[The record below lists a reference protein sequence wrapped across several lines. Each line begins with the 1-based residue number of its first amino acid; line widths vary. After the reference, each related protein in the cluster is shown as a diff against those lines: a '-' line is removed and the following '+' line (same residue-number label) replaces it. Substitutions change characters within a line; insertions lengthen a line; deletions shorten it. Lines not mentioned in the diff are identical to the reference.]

1 MKKWWAITGLLLLIS
16 GAVWA
21 NNVTINAT
29 VLPADANIL
38 FDSYQWNIPLVND
51 GATPYQNDQQGVMTV
66 KSGSTWIFHIQFSS
80 ANLGYVKQ
88 GTDKIAYYVK
98 VTELADSY
106 GGIIMSSDIMNGYVQ
121 LTSSKTIQFI
131 GKTSKNGARFAVG
144 IKVNALAGQFYESG
158 VYTDTMT
165 VTFFV
170 F

>member
-88 GTDKIAYYVK
+88 GTDKIA
-98 VTELADSY
+98 
-106 GGIIMSSDIMNGYVQ
+106 
-121 LTSSKTIQFI
+121 
-131 GKTSKNGARFAVG
+131 
-144 IKVNALAGQFYESG
+144 
-158 VYTDTMT
+158 
-165 VTFFV
+165 
-170 F
+170 

>member
-98 VTELADSY
+98 VTELADSWWHNHVFRHY
-106 GGIIMSSDIMNGYVQ
+106 ERICATHKFEDH
-121 LTSSKTIQFI
+121 TIHWENLKEWCKI
-131 GKTSKNGARFAVG
+131 RCWN
-144 IKVNALAGQFYESG
+144 
-158 VYTDTMT
+158 
-165 VTFFV
+165 
-170 F
+170 